1 MAIEIAHKIEAM
13 EAEKVRTQEVRQ
25 NALRQAQEAEAML
38 RRQAGYIAGLREI
51 QEAEAQA
58 NGQVEVEVEEPEAVV
73 VREA

>member
-1 MAIEIAHKIEAM
+1 MAIEIAQKIEAM
-13 EAEKVRTQEVRQ
+13 EAEIVRTQEVRQ

-38 RRQAGYIAGLREI
+38 RCQAGYIAGLREI

-58 NGQVEVEVEEPEAVV
+58 NGQVEVEEPEAVV